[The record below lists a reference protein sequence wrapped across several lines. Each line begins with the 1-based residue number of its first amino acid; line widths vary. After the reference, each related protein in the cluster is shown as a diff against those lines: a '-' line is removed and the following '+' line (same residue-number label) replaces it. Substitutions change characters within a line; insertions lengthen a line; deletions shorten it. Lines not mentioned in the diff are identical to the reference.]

1 MKKKDLAVKK
11 DRPWLSRQLLVLRS
25 TDGLPV
31 HSTTFSDLSLPLGPA
46 VYGFRLVTAQCTSS
60 PFEIP

>member
-11 DRPWLSRQLLVLRS
+11 DRPWLSRHLLVLRS

-31 HSTTFSDLSLPLGPA
+31 HSTTLSDLSPLGPS